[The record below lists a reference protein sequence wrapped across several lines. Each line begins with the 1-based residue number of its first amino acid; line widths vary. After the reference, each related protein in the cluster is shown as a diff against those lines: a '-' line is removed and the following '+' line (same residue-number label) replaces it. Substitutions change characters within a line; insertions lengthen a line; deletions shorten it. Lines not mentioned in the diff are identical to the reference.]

1 MLFASV
7 PFNLNKISKKNR
19 MLRLINIQMKQLQY
33 FILWFFAQ
41 GCRISSRIA
50 ARLHSNRLIYSIIIR
65 LFSSSSS
72 SIIHRLIPGTKGR
85 SEPGSFLKGK
95 FALPAE
101 CRELIS
107 IRDFITS
114 FFFAVYLRRIH
125 DRKSSLRRLRAG
137 KKETDGYR
145 LWRRQWHY

>member
-1 MLFASV
+1 MSNQLKDRRSTSLKSADLFYYNQA
-7 PFNLNKISKKNR
+7 
-19 MLRLINIQMKQLQY
+19 
-33 FILWFFAQ
+33 FF
-41 GCRISSRIA
+41 
-50 ARLHSNRLIYSIIIR
+50 
-65 LFSSSSS
+65 FSSS

-145 LWRRQWHY
+145 L